1 MEKELL
7 ERERIEEV
15 FSGKNNRQQIK
26 RKKQD
31 NKKRLPEADVITK
44 SVLRFNQ
51 NGWSNWIRTS
61 ECRSQSP
68 VPYRLAILQNMVLQ
82 VLGRQRS
89 YLKHCIKGPK

>member
-68 VPYRLAILQNMVLQ
+68 VPYHLAIPQDGG
-82 VLGRQRS
+82 GRQIRTAEPD
-89 YLKHCIKGPK
+89 GN

>member
-15 FSGKNNRQQIK
+15 FSGKNNTQQIK

>member
-31 NKKRLPEADVITK
+31 NKKRLPKADVITK

-89 YLKHCIKGPK
+89 YLKHYIKGPK

>member
-82 VLGRQRS
+82 VLDRQRS

>member
-15 FSGKNNRQQIK
+15 FSGKNNTQQIK

-68 VPYRLAILQNMVLQ
+68 VPYRLAIPQ
-82 VLGRQRS
+82 
-89 YLKHCIKGPK
+89 